1 MFDEETYAACI
12 AYFKAHSSGGGSGTD
27 DYDELSNRPKI
38 EGVTLTGNKTAS
50 DLGLLKDV
58 EVQGSVLL
66 I

>member
-12 AYFKAHSSGGGSGTD
+12 AYFKAHSSGQGAD
-27 DYDELSNRPKI
+27 DYDDLSHRPQI

-58 EVQGSVLL
+58 EVQGTMLL

>member
-12 AYFKAHSSGGGSGTD
+12 AYFKAHSGGGSGGTS
-27 DYDELSNRPKI
+27 DYGDLTNKPKI
-38 EGVTLTGNKTAS
+38 ENVTLTGNKTAS

-58 EVQGSVLL
+58 EVEGSTIL